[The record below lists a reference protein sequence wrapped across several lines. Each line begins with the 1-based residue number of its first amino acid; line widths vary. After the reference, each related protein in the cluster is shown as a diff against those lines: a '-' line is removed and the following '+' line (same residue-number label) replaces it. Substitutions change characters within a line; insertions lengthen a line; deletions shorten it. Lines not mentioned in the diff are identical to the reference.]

1 MNFLQRLFF
10 TGRGEVESR
19 SKSKGNKSKIG
30 GFGLAYGGGSS
41 FTSEMSLKLS
51 AVYCAVDQISNGV
64 AMLPL
69 APYHVDSKGFAVKA
83 SELPVCHIIECE
95 PNCRMTRFTFI
106 KLLVTSALLRGAGY
120 AYIERGADGTPIGL
134 HFIPFEYVTILPPQ
148 RLNEPP
154 TYQIVGINGI
164 VEHYDLISILNY
176 SCDGVTGQST
186 LSYARETLGLAHDEN
201 AYARGFFK
209 NGASVGGVLTV
220 DTPLNDE
227 QRDSIKESWRQSHNG
242 SDPNGIAVLEGGMK
256 FEKITVNP
264 NDSELLAS
272 RQFSIPEIARFFCI
286 SPTKLFDYSHS
297 SYNTLEATNLSFLT
311 DTIAPWLAKFEME
324 FERKLFPREQHSGI
338 AIKFDTSK
346 LLRADKTAQANYWT
360 KLYSV
365 GAVSANDIRREIDL
379 PAIENGSHY
388 FIPCNVMEIGK
399 AISNGPTSD
408 AVQNPVKKEDN
419 QPMEEDA
426 QQSL

>member
-1 MNFLQRLFF
+1 MNFIQRLFF
-10 TGRGEVESR
+10 REAEEDIESR
-19 SKSKGNKSKIG
+19 SRKGKSKVG
-30 GFGLAYGGGSS
+30 GFGLTYGGGSS

-51 AVYCAVDQISNGV
+51 AVYCAVEQISNGV

-69 APYHVDSKGFAVKA
+69 APYYVDSKGFAVKA
-83 SELPVCHIIECE
+83 SDHPTCHLLECE
-95 PNCRMTRFTFI
+95 PNCRMTRLTFI

-120 AYIERGADGTPIGL
+120 AYIERDTKGTPIGL
-134 HFIPFEYVTILPPQ
+134 HYVPFEYVVINPPA

-154 TYQIVGINGI
+154 TYQVVGING
-164 VEHYDLISILNY
+164 VVDCSDLICILNY
-176 SCDGVTGQST
+176 SSDGVTGQST
-186 LSYARETLGLAHDEN
+186 LSYAREALGLAHDEN
-201 AYARGFFK
+201 NYARGFFK

-227 QRDSIKESWRQSHNG
+227 QRESIKQSWRQSHNG

-311 DTIAPWLAKFEME
+311 DTITPWLSKIEME
-324 FERKLFPREQHSGI
+324 FERKLFPRETH
-338 AIKFDTSK
+338 ANVAVRFDLGK
-346 LLRADKTAQANYWT
+346 LLRADKTAQSNYYA
-360 KLYSV
+360 KLYSI
-365 GAVSANDIRREIDL
+365 GAVSANDVRRELDM
-379 PAIENGSHY
+379 PAIEHGDKY
-388 FIPCNVMEIGK
+388 FIPCNVMELSK
-399 AISNGPTSD
+399 AINNGPTSD
-408 AVQNPVKKEDN
+408 AVSNPVKEGQ
-419 QPMEEDA
+419 QPTE
-426 QQSL
+426 